1 MNQLLQ
7 DIDLDFATAPGA
19 RLVTRLALKDG
30 GVDPLGLR
38 QVNLDLMDRAIPGI
52 NNTTVFIRPYA
63 FMAWAWWMT
72 NDLLSNGGKKDIDSA
87 AAKDF
92 VMRLE
97 VIYAWS
103 HMLAGGRDLP
113 GMAVLRSCMPMEGGG
128 SLTFKGANWETIK
141 KKRQASTSI
150 MDAIQYGPSIKALG
164 FLEQT
169 SVIGVFRPTEQ
180 VMPAVRAINA
190 IVSRSAMR
198 HMVDPGVGTFRPEE
212 VQCLNGDL
220 PPSEPTREE
229 QDVFRRLF
237 EPGRETGRTD
247 FTRRNDTL
255 ALVLEAIEATPD
267 GLTVPELRGVLASGV
282 LPSGRRLLRAG
293 SNDTGL
299 QTTWLLMSSLQVRQL
314 QRLALESMLVW
325 IEVMIKTNGGSAS
338 TDALVAMALSQAEV
352 FDADLAGPTVGNVL
366 TAMSQRSADHGWP
379 VAAAKGQTD
388 FVALS
393 DRLSLAQRGGP
404 GSYETIP
411 GLCLTALAYVQAM
424 YTALKPQGADDGKLG
439 ELGGRSDRFPISL
452 QHRRLLSLQ
461 DATVDTLW
469 RELIETWVIGQHV
482 RWSVA
487 RNGDGTQRLR
497 LALGD
502 SGWLKVHKRLSGPF
516 GPTPDRLLSALSLA
530 AQSGMVDRDDTGA
543 MARFLIGRAGG
554 RR

>member
-1 MNQLLQ
+1 MNQQLQ
-7 DIDLDFATAPGA
+7 AVDLEFATAPGA
-19 RLVTRLALKDG
+19 RLVTKLALKDG

-38 QVNLDLMDRAIPGI
+38 QINLDLMDRAIPGI

-63 FMAWAWWMT
+63 FMAWAWWKT
-72 NDLLSNGGKKDIDSA
+72 NELLSKGGKQDIDAA
-87 AAKDF
+87 AAKNF

-103 HMLAGGRDLP
+103 HMLNGGRDLP
-113 GMAVLRSCMPMEGGG
+113 GMAVLRSCLPLEGGRPF
-128 SLTFKGANWETIK
+128 TFKGADWETVK

-169 SVIGVFRPTEQ
+169 SVTGVFRPTEQ
-180 VMPAVRAINA
+180 AMPAVRAIDA
-190 IVSRSAMR
+190 IVAGSTMR
-198 HMVDPGVGTFRPEE
+198 LMVDPKVETFRPEE
-212 VQCLNGDL
+212 VKQLNADL
-220 PPSEPTREE
+220 PPSEPTGEE
-229 QDVFRRLF
+229 RDVFRKLF
-237 EPGRETGRTD
+237 EPGRETGRKD
-247 FTRRNDTL
+247 FTRRHETL
-255 ALVLEAIEATPD
+255 ALVLEAIDASPS

-293 SNDTGL
+293 SNETGL

-338 TDALVAMALSQAEV
+338 TDALVAMALSQAVV
-352 FDADLAGPTVGNVL
+352 FDSDLAGPTVGDVL
-366 TAMSQRSADHGWP
+366 AAMSQRSGDHGWP

-404 GSYETIP
+404 GSYEAIP

-424 YTALKPQGADDGKLG
+424 YTALKLQGADDGRLG
-439 ELGGRSDRFPISL
+439 ELGGRSDRFPTSL

-502 SGWLKVHKRLSGPF
+502 SGWLRVHKRLSGPF

-530 AQSGMVDRDDTGA
+530 AQSGMVNRKDTSVEV
-543 MARFLIGRAGG
+543 RFLKGRAGDA
-554 RR
+554 R

>member
-7 DIDLDFATAPGA
+7 DVDLDFATAPGA
-19 RLVTRLALKDG
+19 RLVTKLALKDG

-38 QVNLDLMDRAIPGI
+38 QINLDLMDRAIPGI

-63 FMAWAWWMT
+63 FMAWAWWKT
-72 NDLLSNGGKKDIDSA
+72 NDLMSNGGKKDVDSS

-128 SLTFKGANWETIK
+128 AFTFKGANWESVK

-169 SVIGVFRPTEQ
+169 SVTGVFRPTEQ
-180 VMPAVRAINA
+180 VMPAVRVIDA
-190 IVSRSAMR
+190 IVSGSAVR
-198 HMVDPGVGTFRPEE
+198 YMVDPSVDSFLPEE
-212 VQCLNGDL
+212 VLPLNDEL
-220 PPSEPTREE
+220 PPSEPSSQERA
-229 QDVFRRLF
+229 VFRSLF

-255 ALVLEAIEATPD
+255 ALVLEAIEATPE
-267 GLTVPELRGVLASGV
+267 GLTVPELRTVLASGV
-282 LPSGRRLLRAG
+282 LPGGRALVRAG

-299 QTTWLLMSSLQVRQL
+299 QATWLLMSSLQVRQL

-325 IEVMIKTNGGSAS
+325 IEVMIKANGGSAS
-338 TDALVAMALSQAEV
+338 TDALVAMALRQAEV
-352 FDADLAGPTVGNVL
+352 FDKDLAGPTVGNL
-366 TAMSQRSADHGWP
+366 LIALSQRCETHGWP
-379 VAAAKGQTD
+379 AAAAKGDTD
-388 FVALS
+388 LVALS
-393 DRLSLAQRGGP
+393 DKLTIAQRGAP

-411 GLCLTALAYVQAM
+411 GLALTALGYVQAM
-424 YTALKPQGADDGKLG
+424 YAALKREGADDGRLG

-452 QHRRLLSLQ
+452 QYRRLLSLAE
-461 DATVDTLW
+461 ATIETLW

-502 SGWLKVHKRLSGPF
+502 GGWLRVHKRLSGPF

-530 AQSGMVDRDDTGA
+530 AQAGMIVRDDA
-543 MARFLIGRAGG
+543 DVEPRFLVGRS
-554 RR
+554 

>member
-7 DIDLDFATAPGA
+7 EMDLDFATAPGA
-19 RLVTRLALKDG
+19 RLVTKLALKEG

-38 QVNLDLMDRAIPGI
+38 QINLDLMDRAIPGI

-63 FMAWAWWMT
+63 FMAWAWWKT
-72 NDLLSNGGKKDIDSA
+72 NDLLLNGGKKDIDLA

-113 GMAVLRSCMPMEGGG
+113 GMAVLRSCMPMSGGG
-128 SLTFKGANWETIK
+128 QFTFKGPIWENVK

-180 VMPAVRAINA
+180 VMPAVRAIDA
-190 IVSRSAMR
+190 IVSRSAVR
-198 HMVDPGVGTFRPEE
+198 HIIDPSVDTFLPEE
-212 VQCLNGDL
+212 VQWLNDEL
-220 PPSEPTREE
+220 PPSEPSNEEREI
-229 QDVFRRLF
+229 FRSLF

-255 ALVLEAIEATPD
+255 ALVLEAIEATPE
-267 GLTVPELRGVLASGV
+267 GLTVPELRTVLASGV
-282 LPSGRRLLRAG
+282 LPGGSALVRAG
-293 SNDTGL
+293 SNDTAL

-325 IEVMIKTNGGSAS
+325 IEEMIKSNGGSAS
-338 TDALVAMALSQAEV
+338 TDALVAMALRQAEV
-352 FDADLAGPTVGNVL
+352 FDKDLAGPTVGGL
-366 TAMSQRSADHGWP
+366 LSTLSQRCGTHGWP
-379 VAAAKGQTD
+379 AAAANGDTD
-388 FVALS
+388 LVALS
-393 DRLSLAQRGGP
+393 ERLTIAQRGAP
-404 GSYETIP
+404 GSYDTIP
-411 GLCLTALAYVQAM
+411 GLAVTALGYVEAM
-424 YTALKPQGADDGKLG
+424 YVALKREGADDGKLG
-439 ELGGRSDRFPISL
+439 ELGGRLDRFPISL
-452 QHRRLLSLQ
+452 QHRRLESLAE
-461 DATVDTLW
+461 ATVENLW
-469 RELIETWVIGQHV
+469 RELIETWVIAQHV

-502 SGWLKVHKRLSGPF
+502 NGWLRVHKRVSGPF

-530 AQSGMVDRDDTGA
+530 AQGGMIVRDDTDA
-543 MARFLIGRAGG
+543 EPRFLAGRS
-554 RR
+554 

>member
-1 MNQLLQ
+1 MTLTLQ
-7 DIDLDFATAPGA
+7 EMDLDFATAPGA

-38 QVNLDLMDRAIPGI
+38 QINLDLMDRAVPGI

-63 FMAWAWWMT
+63 FMAWAWWKT
-72 NDLLSNGGKKDIDSA
+72 NDLLSNGGKQGIDSV

-128 SLTFKGANWETIK
+128 PFTFKGANWETVK

-180 VMPAVRAINA
+180 AMPAVKAIDA

-198 HMVDPGVGTFRPEE
+198 HMVDPGVETFRPEE
-212 VQCLNGDL
+212 VKLLSDDL
-220 PPSEPTREE
+220 LPSEPTREE
-229 QDVFRRLF
+229 QVVFRGLF
-237 EPGRETGRTD
+237 EPGRETGRMD

-255 ALVLEAIEATPD
+255 ALVLEAIEATPA
-267 GLTVPELRGVLASGV
+267 GLRVPELRAVLASGV
-282 LPSGRRLLRAG
+282 LPNGRALVRVG

-299 QTTWLLMSSLQVRQL
+299 QATWLLMSALQVRQL

-338 TDALVAMALSQAEV
+338 TDALVAMALKQAED
-352 FDADLAGPTVGNVL
+352 FDEDLAGPTVGALL
-366 TAMSQRSADHGWP
+366 TTLSKRCEDHGWP
-379 VAAAKGQTD
+379 IAAARGETD

-393 DRLSLAQRGGP
+393 DRLTLAQRGGP

-411 GLCLTALAYVQAM
+411 GLALSALGYVQAM
-424 YTALKPQGADDGKLG
+424 YVALKRDGADDGRLG
-439 ELGGRSDRFPISL
+439 ELGGRSDRFPICL
-452 QHRRLLSLQ
+452 QHRRLLSLT
-461 DATVDTLW
+461 DATVETLW

-502 SGWLKVHKRLSGPF
+502 SGWLRVHKRLSGPF

-530 AQSGMVDRDDTGA
+530 AQSGMIARDDTDVEP
-543 MARFLIGRAGG
+543 RFMAGG
-554 RR
+554 S

>member
-7 DIDLDFATAPGA
+7 DMDLDFATAPGA

-38 QVNLDLMDRAIPGI
+38 QINLDLMDRAIPGI

-63 FMAWAWWMT
+63 FMAWAWWKT
-72 NDLLSNGGKKDIDSA
+72 NDLLSNGGKEDIDSA

-128 SLTFKGANWETIK
+128 PFTFKGANWEAVK

-169 SVIGVFRPTEQ
+169 SITGVFRPTEQ
-180 VMPAVRAINA
+180 VMPAVRAIDA

-198 HMVDPGVGTFRPEE
+198 HMVDPAVGTFRPEE
-212 VQCLNGDL
+212 VQCLNNDL
-220 PPSEPTREE
+220 PPSEPSDEERE
-229 QDVFRRLF
+229 VFRRLF
-237 EPGRETGRTD
+237 EPGRQTGRAD

-255 ALVLEAIEATPD
+255 ALVLEAIEATSD
-267 GLTVPELRGVLASGV
+267 GLTVPELRAVLASGV
-282 LPSGRRLLRAG
+282 LPGGRALVRTG

-299 QTTWLLMSSLQVRQL
+299 QATWLLMASLQVRQL

-338 TDALVAMALSQAEV
+338 TDALVAMALRQAED
-352 FDADLAGPTVGNVL
+352 FDKDLAGPTVGDLL
-366 TAMSQRSADHGWP
+366 TALSQRCKTHGWP
-379 VAAAKGQTD
+379 AAAAKGDTD
-388 FVALS
+388 LVALTEK
-393 DRLSLAQRGGP
+393 LTVAQRGGL

-411 GLCLTALAYVQAM
+411 GLALSALGYVQAM
-424 YTALKPQGADDGKLG
+424 YWALKQEGADDGRLG
-439 ELGGRSDRFPISL
+439 ELGGRLDRFPISL
-452 QHRRLLSLQ
+452 QHRRLLSLAE
-461 DATVDTLW
+461 ATVETLW

-487 RNGDGTQRLR
+487 RNGDNTQRLR

-502 SGWLKVHKRLSGPF
+502 SGWLRVHKRLSGPF

-530 AQSGMVDRDDTGA
+530 AQGGMIVRDDTVVEP
-543 MARFLIGRAGG
+543 RFMAGG
-554 RR
+554 N

>member
-7 DIDLDFATAPGA
+7 DMDLDFATAPGA
-19 RLVTRLALKDG
+19 RLVTKLALKDG

-38 QVNLDLMDRAIPGI
+38 QINLDLMDRAIPGI

-63 FMAWAWWMT
+63 FMAWAWWKT
-72 NDLLSNGGKKDIDSA
+72 NDLLSNGGREDIDSV

-128 SLTFKGANWETIK
+128 PFTFKGANWETVK

-164 FLEQT
+164 YLEQT

-180 VMPAVRAINA
+180 VMPAVRAIDA
-190 IVSRSAMR
+190 IVSRSAIC
-198 HMVDPGVGTFRPEE
+198 HMVEPGVGTFRPEE
-212 VQCLNGDL
+212 VECLNDAL
-220 PPSEPTREE
+220 PPSEPSNEE
-229 QDVFRRLF
+229 RDVFRRLF

-255 ALVLEAIEATPD
+255 ALVLEAIDATPD
-267 GLTVPELRGVLASGV
+267 GLTVPELRTVLASGV
-282 LPSGRRLLRAG
+282 LPGGRALVRAG

-299 QTTWLLMSSLQVRQL
+299 LTTWLLMSSLQVRQL

-325 IEVMIKTNGGSAS
+325 IEVMIRTNGGSAS
-338 TDALVAMALSQAEV
+338 TDALVAMALRQAED
-352 FDADLAGPTVGNVL
+352 FDNDLAGPTVGDLL
-366 TAMSQRSADHGWP
+366 TTLAQRCEDRGWP
-379 VAAAKGQTD
+379 SAAATGETN

-393 DRLSLAQRGGP
+393 NRLSLAQRGGP

-411 GLCLTALAYVQAM
+411 GLALSALGYVQAM
-424 YTALKPQGADDGKLG
+424 YAALKQEGADDGRLG

-452 QHRRLLSLQ
+452 QHRRLLSLTE
-461 DATVDTLW
+461 ATVETLW

-502 SGWLKVHKRLSGPF
+502 SGWLSVHKRLSGPF

-530 AQSGMVDRDDTGA
+530 AQCSMIARDDTDA
-543 MARFLIGRAGG
+543 EPRFMAGG
-554 RR
+554 N

>member
-1 MNQLLQ
+1 M
-7 DIDLDFATAPGA
+7 DLDFATAPGA
-19 RLVTRLALKDG
+19 RLITKLALKDG

-38 QVNLDLMDRAIPGI
+38 QINLDLMDRAIPGI

-63 FMAWAWWMT
+63 FMAWAWWKT

-113 GMAVLRSCMPMEGGG
+113 GMAVLRSCMPMDGGAPF
-128 SLTFKGANWETIK
+128 TFKGANWETVK

-164 FLEQT
+164 YLEQT

-180 VMPAVRAINA
+180 VMPAVRAIDA
-190 IVSRSAMR
+190 IVSRSAIR
-198 HMVDPGVGTFRPEE
+198 HMVEPGVVTFRPEE
-212 VQCLNGDL
+212 VESLNDAL
-220 PPSEPTREE
+220 PPSEPSNEE
-229 QDVFRRLF
+229 RDVFRRLF

-255 ALVLEAIEATPD
+255 ALVLEAINATPD
-267 GLTVPELRGVLASGV
+267 GLTVPELRTVLASGV
-282 LPSGRRLLRAG
+282 LPGGRALVRAG

-299 QTTWLLMSSLQVRQL
+299 LATWLLMSSLQVRQL

-325 IEVMIKTNGGSAS
+325 IEVMIRTNGGSAS
-338 TDALVAMALSQAEV
+338 TDALVAMALRQAED
-352 FDADLAGPTVGNVL
+352 FDKDLAGPTVGDLL
-366 TAMSQRSADHGWP
+366 TTLAQRCEDRGWP
-379 VAAAKGQTD
+379 SAAATGETN

-393 DRLSLAQRGGP
+393 NRLSLAQRGGP

-411 GLCLTALAYVQAM
+411 GLVLSALGYVQAM
-424 YTALKPQGADDGKLG
+424 YAALKQEGADDGRLG

-452 QHRRLLSLQ
+452 QHRRLLSLTE
-461 DATVDTLW
+461 ATVETLW

-502 SGWLKVHKRLSGPF
+502 SGWLSVHKRLSGPF

-530 AQSGMVDRDDTGA
+530 AQCSMIARDDTDA
-543 MARFLIGRAGG
+543 EPRFMAGG
-554 RR
+554 N